1 MWTCMTMNITI
12 KKVKWRN
19 MKTHGMHTKI
29 HLLLKKIKTL
39 YDSQKLHDAET
50 ADPTANNI
58 CTGGGKMRWSNVHFV
73 CHCLICKL
81 YSPST
86 PTPHPLQEKKREEK
100 KKRQNMIQMIE
111 YSVVCVVLELTTF
124 FYFFKFLMM
133 FSFNFMQI
141 TSHQTGHG
149 FPSAVSQNT
158 LQLYSPLVRSCI
170 VMVKW

>member
-1 MWTCMTMNITI
+1 MQI
-12 KKVKWRN
+12 VF
-19 MKTHGMHTKI
+19 
-29 HLLLKKIKTL
+29 
-39 YDSQKLHDAET
+39 
-50 ADPTANNI
+50 PPPPPPP
-58 CTGGGKMRWSNVHFV
+58 
-73 CHCLICKL
+73 
-81 YSPST
+81 PST
-86 PTPHPLQEKKREEK
+86 PKKEEE

-111 YSVVCVVLELTTF
+111 YSVVCAVLELTTF
-124 FYFFKFLMM
+124 FYFLFLFLMT